1 MESLKKAVRNYWV
14 LSAFCIVMGGALI
27 YRPGFF
33 TRMVGIV
40 VGGLMALYGAASLVR
55 YFVGHKAD
63 PERASGLV
71 SGVIFMAAGI
81 FVMVRPDFIPKV
93 ISLVFGCYMLVSGV
107 VNVQEALY
115 VKGRG
120 EPNWLRA
127 FLSALL
133 TALLGISL
141 LVNPLLI
148 VNGAMT
154 ILGICLLVAGIMN
167 LTGRIS
173 ISRSVF
179 RRKKEDNNG
188 GSAEFIDID

>member
-1 MESLKKAVRNYWV
+1 M
-14 LSAFCIVMGGALI
+14 
-27 YRPGFF
+27 
-33 TRMVGIV
+33 
-40 VGGLMALYGAASLVR
+40 
-55 YFVGHKAD
+55 
-63 PERASGLV
+63 
-71 SGVIFMAAGI
+71 
-81 FVMVRPDFIPKV
+81 
-93 ISLVFGCYMLVSGV
+93 
-107 VNVQEALY
+107 
-115 VKGRG
+115 
-120 EPNWLRA
+120 
-127 FLSALL
+127 L

-188 GSAEFIDID
+188 DSAEFIDID

>member
-33 TRMVGIV
+33 TLMVGIV

-107 VNVQEALY
+107 VNVQEAIY

-127 FLSALL
+127 FLPALL

-141 LVNPLLI
+141 LVNPYII
-148 VNGAMT
+148 VY
-154 ILGICLLVAGIMN
+154 
-167 LTGRIS
+167 S
-173 ISRSVF
+173 S
-179 RRKKEDNNG
+179 
-188 GSAEFIDID
+188 

>member
-1 MESLKKAVRNYWV
+1 
-14 LSAFCIVMGGALI
+14 
-27 YRPGFF
+27 
-33 TRMVGIV
+33 
-40 VGGLMALYGAASLVR
+40 
-55 YFVGHKAD
+55 
-63 PERASGLV
+63 
-71 SGVIFMAAGI
+71 MAAGI

-107 VNVQEALY
+107 VNVQEELY

-127 FLSALL
+127 FLPALL

-179 RRKKEDNNG
+179 RRKKENNDS
-188 GSAEFIDID
+188 GSSEFIDID